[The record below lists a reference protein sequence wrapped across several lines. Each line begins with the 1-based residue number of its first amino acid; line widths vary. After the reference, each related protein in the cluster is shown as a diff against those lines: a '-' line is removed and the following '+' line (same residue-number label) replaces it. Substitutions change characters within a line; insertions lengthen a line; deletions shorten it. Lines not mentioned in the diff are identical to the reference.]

1 MRRAAICGAIAV
13 ALVAAAVAVGA
24 GTDVRIH
31 RLHVPPPPVGDDS
44 GTSVPPAAG
53 KPNPTNPTDP
63 SVPGTSPPA
72 APPPAGAQ
80 PPPPPAEPPD
90 GSPAPSAGDAA
101 TACRDRNAR
110 RLRPDAAATTFAW
123 RRRSRSAATTSAASG
138 IPSPSR
144 RRALPARLLCA
155 TPAITPATSS
165 TLHGHEPAARQ
176 LRDLLH
182 HPPAADVQ
190 GHHRQLTARGVRRR
204 ARGRRHAAVAR
215 ASSRRATRRS
225 WPRPRA
231 RRRRDGGR

>member
-44 GTSVPPAAG
+44 GTSVPPAPG

-80 PPPPPAEPPD
+80 PPPPPAAPD
-90 GSPAPSAGDAA
+90 DRLQRRGRRRD
-101 TACRDRNAR
+101 ACRDRNAR
-110 RLRPDAAATTFAW
+110 ATTSTALPRHDVQRW

-138 IPSPSR
+138 TTSAIR
-144 RRALPARLLCA
+144 RSGRGTRPCCAARR
-155 TPAITPATSS
+155 PHVGHVEHV
-165 TLHGHEPAARQ
+165 HGHEPAARQ

-182 HPPAADVQ
+182 DPPAC
-190 GHHRQLTARGVRRR
+190 G
-204 ARGRRHAAVAR
+204 
-215 ASSRRATRRS
+215 
-225 WPRPRA
+225 
-231 RRRRDGGR
+231 